1 MSSDNGKI
9 LKYHIS
15 FRIALTYKNV
25 CNTACNNR
33 KSMWF
38 YGYETQSDYSTSS
51 FNGEPIRLS
60 PWKTVFLHGTLRI
73 LFASHVHHEDLHR
86 TQDINPVIS
95 SIICHDSKPA
105 TNSLE
110 NISFHI
116 LGSTTQELGKSNNS
130 IDSSLLLTS
139 SYLTKIKSVLS
150 RTSATSPNF
159 PSKREKS
166 QLWPEASMDE

>member
-1 MSSDNGKI
+1 M
-9 LKYHIS
+9 Y
-15 FRIALTYKNV
+15 V
-25 CNTACNNR
+25 
-33 KSMWF
+33 
-38 YGYETQSDYSTSS
+38 TQRVIIESLCG
-51 FNGEPIRLS
+51 FMVMKRNLIIRLPLS
-60 PWKTVFLHGTLRI
+60 MANQYVSTVFLHGTLRI

-110 NISFHI
+110 NISFRV
-116 LGSTTQELGKSNNS
+116 LDNTTQELGKSNNS

-166 QLWPEASMDE
+166 QL